1 MLSATLNRDE
11 TEVSI
16 QYRTDF
22 LTSGNAHAIQTA
34 LQNAIEFLSTVT
46 QADAPAATAY
56 ATFATSLFDA
66 YVHHTLGTDEAS
78 ALEQW
83 RAQFN
88 GIDSTC
94 HFPPLP
100 SASHVP
106 CPSASASYTIENLE
120 WRADFEAGA
129 QILASWALLQASY
142 GDASDVVFGAGP
154 LGTKYA
160 PASTSLMP
168 TPMRLHVEL
177 GQDIASFI
185 GSVQSSFNTWSK
197 LPRLPLCRL
206 RSLGAESSLAFDFQ
220 TVLSI
225 ETGSNQRKGQHLSI
239 PSSDMARALAL
250 KLTVTTS
257 GLALAA
263 QFDERTIPAI
273 QVNRLFSQLETVLR
287 QLCSSSLSP
296 SILADI
302 DTASMQDIQTIAAW
316 NGEQYEAVQGL
327 VHSLFSKV
335 ARAMPNSLAV
345 SAWDGELTYRQ
356 LDKLSTR
363 LAHRLVRFGVGPEVI
378 VPIYFEKSVWV
389 PVCAIAVIKA
399 GGAGV
404 MMDSTQPVER
414 ARTIFSQVNARLVL
428 ISANNMERSHFF
440 NGLRLQLLVVSRT
453 TLEDLPDP
461 EEELPQEVQSS
472 NLVYISFTSGST
484 GRPKGAMITHSCF
497 VSCIKHQQE
506 ALGFKVG
513 QRVYDFASY
522 AFDASWSNLLHSLTS
537 GSCLC
542 IPSEHQRSNALLES
556 IRDSK
561 ATLLNATP
569 SVLRHLDP
577 KELPNIEQVLMG
589 GEAWAEADFLD
600 WIDNTK
606 LINSY
611 GPGECTIK
619 TCLIRAYRG
628 MIPNTLGTGIGLHTW
643 VVRTDGSERLA
654 PLGSVGELWLEGPQV
669 GRGYIA
675 DEEKT
680 AASFVT
686 RPLWT
691 RNGDEQYHFYRTG
704 DLVRYGADG
713 NLIFVSRKDTQVKIR
728 GQRTELSEVELSIK
742 NALLASDFKAQVISD
757 VFKPYGSDNPILVA
771 FLKAEGT
778 EAWHKLA
785 GVDQRLA
792 TMVPK
797 YMIPTAYITLK
808 EFPMTATNK
817 VHRKGLRET
826 FAQMTLEQIISQD
839 ALRTSVHRAPRS
851 APEKVLRDLW
861 ADVLKINPATI
872 STDDSFLRIGG
883 DSLGA
888 MRLVSAARK
897 KGLTLSVADVFR
909 QPKLSALAEVISS
922 QEAVVQLSET
932 AVEPFSLLDRAISID
947 QAKAHAARLTS
958 LEITDIED
966 VFPCTSLQAGLLA
979 ETVQRPGDNVLTEA
993 FKFSKDVGPD
1003 RFRDAWQKTI
1013 LKNPILRTRI
1023 VELPGQGLVQV
1034 IVRYERCGIEGN
1046 FSAINMGL
1054 GTPLVSYNISE
1065 SCFFW
1070 SIHHSLYDGWSMP
1083 LLFESLYQNYHSRK
1097 ADDSVSFSTFIKYV
1111 TSRSK
1116 TESDEFWKN
1125 QFREFNA
1132 QNFPLLPSNSYKPRC
1147 DQHLELDISDVTP
1160 IGDYTVATQIR
1171 LAWAILLSTIT
1182 NSPDASFGGIVSGRQ
1197 ADITGI
1203 EDISGP
1209 TIATVPLRVAIDRSK
1224 TVNDLL
1230 QQVQLQAADMAPF
1243 EQTGLAQ
1250 IRRISEDCNLGC
1262 EFQSLMAIQ
1271 PAHDRSAE
1279 TALFQSAFVGKGANN
1294 VNDPQGS
1301 DDNEDNMS
1309 PFFKNYAICLE
1320 FFQKSDSVC
1329 VRAHYDSTVV
1339 PPTQFHR
1346 LIDRFKNILRQLSLP
1361 EAQARSISSLDTN
1374 SLGDI
1379 KQIWHW
1385 NSTHLEKYNK
1395 TIHGLFGEVAARQPT
1410 APAVC
1415 SWDGDFSFAE
1425 LDSLSTRLA
1434 HELLQAGLPQSG
1446 QRVVPVFFEKSKWT
1460 SVCQFAVMK
1469 ANGTSVTLDAK
1480 LPHGRLQTIVDLV
1493 QPRIILT
1500 SIEQEP
1506 RARELASENTRI
1518 IVVGDAQAATLGGPL
1533 PENSHLPVVDPD
1545 TPLYVVFTSGSTG
1558 IPKGCI
1564 VSHANFA
1571 TAFKYGKES
1580 LLYGPHTRTYDFPS
1594 YAFDV
1599 AWLSV
1604 LYTLCAGGCLCI
1616 PSQFEIDNEPKE
1628 ALARRRANRSILIPS
1643 VERLMR
1649 GSALEVVN
1657 FGGEMLPRDAIDHWK
1672 QQAALLNC
1680 YGPSECTPIATNWNI
1695 DPDRSRVVIGKGLGA
1710 HTWIVEPERGN
1721 SVAAVGDIGELWI
1734 EGPIVG
1740 HGYINSP
1747 EKTKAAFVE
1756 NPTWLLEGCPGFSGR
1771 RGRLYRTGDLA
1782 RYEEDGSLE
1791 FIGRKDAQIKIRGQR
1806 VELQEIEHH
1815 VLSAIGE
1822 AVASEVIVDL
1832 ITPADSTTPVLV
1844 AFIRLSQSNDLG
1856 RTEDAYK
1863 HARELGSIIKRV
1875 LSATIPRYMVPN
1887 GCMVLDN
1894 VPKTASGKVDRGKL
1908 REAALA
1914 MRKEDLLQV
1923 DNIGK
1928 RAPETD
1934 DERKLHDLV
1943 AHVLAWE
1950 GEPFGMDNSFIQLG
1964 GDSIS
1969 AMRLASIA
1977 RDEGLSLTVAD
1988 ILAKDRIADFIV
2000 TSEAGDTA
2008 SDETNRG
2015 RFGLLGLA
2023 EPSVAVQEVLSQMQP
2038 GHGNLVDILPVTDQQ
2053 SAYLRDNM
2061 HTPRRSWFYEY
2072 IDFDQSIDIDRLVQ
2086 SVRRLIEKCDIY
2098 RTAFARFGDK
2108 FLQAIFDS
2116 WVPTIDIID
2125 NVDNLE
2131 ESLDELVKVEV
2142 MSPAILG
2149 APFVSFSI
2157 ISSRTGVSRLVFS
2170 QSHAMYD
2177 AISLGQTLK
2186 ILSKAYTGSA
2196 DEADEAISFRSFVY
2210 NTQLRKTNSY
2220 PYWHNL
2226 LENSSITVVP
2236 CSTGDIVGD
2245 GPPIVLERSIPA
2257 PNAPT
2262 GVTQASLFTLA
2273 CASALSFLSGS
2284 TDVVFGRVVSGRAA
2298 IPASLQDVVG
2308 PCLNRLPVR
2317 VNFTPGKPK
2326 SEMLESLQKQSI
2338 ESIARETVGLLDIVK
2353 YCTDWPG
2360 DTQDWNIW
2368 TQYQNVDEQPTLD
2381 LPSAIGS
2388 LRSKEMWNI
2397 PVAGNF
2403 LEVFAL
2409 PSGDK
2414 ETLTVRVISGPGY
2427 AADVSSR
2434 LLEGVCSELAS
2445 NA

>member
-1 MLSATLNRDE
+1 MLSATLNKDE

-22 LTSGNAHAIQTA
+22 LTSGSAHAIQTA

-46 QADAPAATAY
+46 QADAPAATVY
-56 ATFATSLFDA
+56 ASFASSLFDA
-66 YVHHTLGTDEAS
+66 YIHHTLGTDEAS

-94 HFPPLP
+94 HFPSLP

-106 CPSASASYTIENLE
+106 CPGASASCTIESLE
-120 WRADFEAGA
+120 WRPDFDAGS
-129 QILASWALLQASY
+129 QILASWALLQVSY

-154 LGTKYA
+154 LGTKYG
-160 PASTSLMP
+160 PATNSLMP
-168 TPMRLHVEL
+168 TPMRLHVDL
-177 GQDIASFI
+177 SQDIPSFI
-185 GSVQSSFNTWSK
+185 ASVQSTFQTWCK
-197 LPRLPLCRL
+197 LPRLPLSRL

-225 ETGSNQRKGQHLSI
+225 ETGSNLRKGQSPSI
-239 PSSDMARALAL
+239 PGSDMARALSVKA
-250 KLTVTTS
+250 TVTTT
-257 GLALAA
+257 GLDLAA

-273 QVNRLFSQLETVLR
+273 QVNRLFSQLEAVLR
-287 QLCSSSLSP
+287 QLCSPRRSP
-296 SILADI
+296 STLADI
-302 DTASMQDIQTIAAW
+302 DTASVQDMQTIATW
-316 NGEQYEAVQGL
+316 NGEQYEAVQDL
-327 VHSLFSKV
+327 VHNLFSKM

-378 VPIYFEKSVWV
+378 VPIYFEKSLWV

-414 ARTIFSQVNARLVL
+414 ARTIFNQVNARLLL

-461 EEELPQEVQSS
+461 EEELPQEVQPS

-497 VSCIKHQQE
+497 VSCIRHQQE

-556 IRDSK
+556 IRDSR

-577 KELPNIEQVLMG
+577 RELPDIEQVLMG
-589 GEAWAEADFLD
+589 GEAWAEADFLE

-628 MIPNTLGTGIGLHTW
+628 MVPNTLGTGIGLHTW

-686 RPLWT
+686 RSLWT
-691 RNGDEQYHFYRTG
+691 RDSDEPYRFYRTG
-704 DLVRYGADG
+704 DLVRYGADDS
-713 NLIFVSRKDTQVKIR
+713 LIFVSRKDTQVKIR
-728 GQRTELSEVELSIK
+728 GQRTELNEVELSIK
-742 NALLASDFKAQVISD
+742 NALLANDFKAQVISD

-826 FAQMTLEQIISQD
+826 FAQMTLEQIVSQD
-839 ALRTSVHRAPRS
+839 ALRASSHRAPKS

-909 QPKLSALAEVISS
+909 QPKLGALAEVISS
-922 QEAVVQLSET
+922 QEVIVQLSQT
-932 AVEPFSLLDRAISID
+932 AVEPFSLLDGTISID
-947 QAKAHAARLTS
+947 QAKAHAARLTG
-958 LEITDIED
+958 LEITGIED
-966 VFPCTSLQAGLLA
+966 IFPCTSLQAGLLA
-979 ETVQRPGDNVLTEA
+979 ETVQRPGDNVLTEVLT
-993 FKFSKDVGPD
+993 FSKDVDPD
-1003 RFRDAWQKTI
+1003 RFRTAWQKTV
-1013 LKNPILRTRI
+1013 LRNPILRTRI
-1023 VELPGQGLVQV
+1023 IELPGQGLVQV

-1065 SCFFW
+1065 SYFSW
-1070 SIHHSLYDGWSMP
+1070 NIHHSLYDGWSMP

-1097 ADDSVSFSTFIKYV
+1097 ADDSDSFSTFIKYV
-1111 TSRSK
+1111 ASRSK

-1132 QNFPLLPSNSYKPRC
+1132 QNFPLLPSSSYKPRC
-1147 DQHLELDISDVTP
+1147 DQHLELDISDVTTS
-1160 IGDYTVATQIR
+1160 GDYTVPTQIR

-1197 ADITGI
+1197 ADIPGI
-1203 EDISGP
+1203 ESISGP
-1209 TIATVPLRVAIDRSK
+1209 TIATVPLRVTIDRSK

-1279 TALFQSAFVGKGANN
+1279 TALFQSAVVGKKANN
-1294 VNDPQGS
+1294 ANDAQGS
-1301 DDNEDNMS
+1301 DGDEDNVS

-1329 VRAHYDSTVV
+1329 IRAHYDSTVV
-1339 PPTQFHR
+1339 PPTQFRR
-1346 LIDRFKNILRQLSLP
+1346 LIDRFENILRQLSLP

-1385 NSTHLEKYNK
+1385 NNAHLEKYKK

-1425 LDSLSTRLA
+1425 LDDLSTRLA

-1446 QRVVPVFFEKSKWT
+1446 QRVVPLFFEKSKWT

-1480 LPHGRLQTIVDLV
+1480 LPRGRLQTIVDLV
-1493 QPRIILT
+1493 QPQIILT

-1506 RARELASENTRI
+1506 RARELASENTRVI
-1518 IVVGDAQAATLGGPL
+1518 AVGEAQVATLGRPL
-1533 PENSHLPVVDPD
+1533 PEDSHLPVVDPD

-1558 IPKGCI
+1558 VPKGCI

-1571 TAFKYGKES
+1571 TAFKYGKKS

-1599 AWLSV
+1599 SWLSV

-1628 ALARRRANRSILIPS
+1628 GLARRRANRSILIPS

-1721 SVAAVGDIGELWI
+1721 SLAAIGDIGELWI

-1740 HGYINSP
+1740 HGYINNP
-1747 EKTKAAFVE
+1747 EKTEAAFVE
-1756 NPTWLLEGCPGFSGR
+1756 NPTWLSKGCPGFPGR
-1771 RGRLYRTGDLA
+1771 HGRLYRTGDLA

-1844 AFIRLSQSNDLG
+1844 AFVRLSQPNDKAH
-1856 RTEDAYK
+1856 TVDTYK
-1863 HARELGSIIKRV
+1863 YARELGSIIKRV

-1923 DNIGK
+1923 DGIGK
-1928 RAPETD
+1928 RAPETN
-1934 DERKLHDLV
+1934 DERRLHDLV

-1969 AMRLASIA
+1969 AMRLASVA
-1977 RDEGLSLTVAD
+1977 RDEGFSLTVAD

-2000 TSEAGDTA
+2000 TSEADDVA
-2008 SDETNRG
+2008 SDETSRG
-2015 RFGLLGLA
+2015 CFGLLGLA
-2023 EPSVAVQEVLSQMQP
+2023 EPSVVVQEVMSQMQT
-2038 GHGNLVDILPVTDQQ
+2038 GHGNLVDILPVTDMQ

-2061 HTPRRSWFYEY
+2061 LTPRRSWFYEY
-2072 IDFDQSIDIDRLVQ
+2072 LDFDSSIDLDRLIQ
-2086 SVRRLIEKCDIY
+2086 SLRRLVEQCDIY

-2108 FLQAIFDS
+2108 FMQVVFDS
-2116 WVPTIDIID
+2116 WIPTIDIID
-2125 NVDNLE
+2125 NVDNFE
-2131 ESLDELVKVEV
+2131 ESFDELVKVEV

-2149 APFVSFSI
+2149 APFVRFSI
-2157 ISSRTGVSRLVFS
+2157 IRSRTGVSRLVFS
-2170 QSHAMYD
+2170 QSHALYD
-2177 AISLGQTLK
+2177 AISLGQALK
-2186 ILSKAYTGSA
+2186 ILSNIYTGQAASA
-2196 DEADEAISFRSFVY
+2196 DEASGFRSFMY
-2210 NTQLRKTNSY
+2210 NTQLRKTNSF
-2220 PYWHNL
+2220 PYWRNL
-2226 LENSSITVVP
+2226 LKDSSMTAVP
-2236 CSTGDIVGD
+2236 CKTGDIAGD
-2245 GPPIVLERSIPA
+2245 GPPVVLERSIPA

-2273 CASALSFLSGS
+2273 CASALSSLSSS

-2298 IPASLQDVVG
+2298 VPASLQDVVG

-2326 SEMLESLQKQSI
+2326 SEMLASLQKQSI
-2338 ESIARETVGLLDIVK
+2338 ESITHETVGLLDIVK
-2353 YCTDWPG
+2353 YCTEWPG
-2360 DTQDWNIW
+2360 NTQDWNIW

-2414 ETLTVRVISGPGY
+2414 EMLTVRVIAGPGY
-2427 AADVSSR
+2427 AADVPSR

-2445 NA
+2445 KA